1 MDVEPVAV
9 NEPDDQRSPWAVAM
23 EWTSRLT
30 TISLEMVL
38 PAVGG
43 YWLDRHLGWGKPVFL
58 LLGTLLG
65 FAVSMV
71 HLVRLAKSDSPR
83 R

>member
-1 MDVEPVAV
+1 MSDPNDEH
-9 NEPDDQRSPWAVAM
+9 SPWAVAM

-38 PAVGG
+38 PAIGG

-58 LLGTLLG
+58 LLGALLG
-65 FAVSMV
+65 FAVSMM
-71 HLVRLAKSDSPR
+71 HLVRLARPGSPR
-83 R
+83 H